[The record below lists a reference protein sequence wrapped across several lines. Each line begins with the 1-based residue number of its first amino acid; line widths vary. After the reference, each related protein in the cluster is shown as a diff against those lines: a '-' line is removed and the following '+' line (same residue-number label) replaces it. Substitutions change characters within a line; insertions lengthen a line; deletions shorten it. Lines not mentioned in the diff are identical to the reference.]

1 MRPVYI
7 SSGGFV
13 QIDNLSTLRA
23 RILPKHVG
31 TMLVVYL
38 VHVRPFLAL
47 ISPQNPVINNNFIF
61 PTAQGHWHT
70 QSYMQMIPR
79 ESQRRINKTLGLEDI
94 NDVHIR
100 YLRETNPSV
109 LTPAMWERLKTD
121 NGGGCALPAAAP
133 EQLPSSEII
142 QQWRTLQTGTLSPS
156 LQTSLSTMAL
166 GSRTPSPAISDAS
179 LSSSGVLLPCQYSLP
194 LNTAVPELKS
204 SFSSWSSS
212 STSPLATS
220 PGWAPNSSAESNWDP
235 MMDPNDFFLPTA
247 SQTYGP
253 LTVST
258 SHQQFDYN
266 NSAYSNANS
275 PALTAPPSPTKI
287 LSQHVPQGGISLMGF
302 IPWEAEK
309 KTEKPN
315 RKPAA
320 KRKINAKNKD
330 KVINSKSMKKGTG
343 KTSKRGSRRTSL
355 KTEDEDEIVSSC
367 STTGSV
373 TRILD
378 NLGLT
383 NAVLNRDRDCPKRR
397 GTLSR
402 GKGATV
408 EDPDERTNFMLA
420 NLGLT
425 KFVTK

>member
-1 MRPVYI
+1 
-7 SSGGFV
+7 
-13 QIDNLSTLRA
+13 
-23 RILPKHVG
+23 
-31 TMLVVYL
+31 
-38 VHVRPFLAL
+38 
-47 ISPQNPVINNNFIF
+47 
-61 PTAQGHWHT
+61 
-70 QSYMQMIPR
+70 
-79 ESQRRINKTLGLEDI
+79 
-94 NDVHIR
+94 
-100 YLRETNPSV
+100 
-109 LTPAMWERLKTD
+109 
-121 NGGGCALPAAAP
+121 
-133 EQLPSSEII
+133 
-142 QQWRTLQTGTLSPS
+142 
-156 LQTSLSTMAL
+156 
-166 GSRTPSPAISDAS
+166 
-179 LSSSGVLLPCQYSLP
+179 
-194 LNTAVPELKS
+194 
-204 SFSSWSSS
+204 
-212 STSPLATS
+212 
-220 PGWAPNSSAESNWDP
+220 
-235 MMDPNDFFLPTA
+235 
-247 SQTYGP
+247 
-253 LTVST
+253 
-258 SHQQFDYN
+258 
-266 NSAYSNANS
+266 
-275 PALTAPPSPTKI
+275 
-287 LSQHVPQGGISLMGF
+287 MGF